1 MLGIWDATSWYTPS
15 QNFTSRHIY
24 PRTFHHHCGIKMP
37 SLNRPVPSIAQTSF
51 DHDLEARIPT
61 AGHVVE
67 GHHKPKLSNCIVLPP
82 RAIHRTSRSSLAI
95 EDSIDAIDAFFG
107 VARSHSSRTKCS
119 HHKSYVAGQED
130 APPSY
135 ADATNSPPYA
145 SVAEPPTL
153 AMYLF
158 KFGFCT
164 YLIDT
169 ILTRTFTHVVQS
181 FVESFPVLLDS
192 W

>member
-1 MLGIWDATSWYTPS
+1 MSP
-15 QNFTSRHIY
+15 
-24 PRTFHHHCGIKMP
+24 
-37 SLNRPVPSIAQTSF
+37 LNRPVPSIAQTSF

-61 AGHVVE
+61 ARHIVE
-67 GHHKPKLSNCIVLPP
+67 GHHKPGLSSCIVLPP

-107 VARSHSSRTKCS
+107 VARPHGSRTNRS
-119 HHKSYVAGQED
+119 YHKSCVAGQQD
-130 APPSY
+130 VPPSY
-135 ADATNSPPYA
+135 ADATNPPPYA
-145 SVAEPPTL
+145 SAAEPPTL

-169 ILTRTFTHVVQS
+169 IPTRTCTHVVES
-181 FVESFPVLLDS
+181 FVESFSALLAS